1 MRLLVFCMINSQ
13 LFPAR
18 HKRLKKKGTYRFR
31 SLIKWQPTRII
42 VHCGLGAWQI
52 WSSHI
57 SVCGLSR
64 DEWIMQ
70 WYSWWRSGKLCMTV
84 ILATDFFFTTSLIPL
99 SDVQR
104 SYFNFVVILV
114 ELFFFVPFMTGIT
127 RGSQGRHT
135 QSSFGHAAL
144 NWSSRSWRVR
154 LYCYNGYR

>member
-31 SLIKWQPTRII
+31 RLIKWQPTRII

-84 ILATDFFFTTSLIPL
+84 ILATDFFFHNL
-99 SDVQR
+99 SDSVVGCSTVLLQLR
-104 SYFNFVVILV
+104 SHPCGIALFCTVYDRHHSWFPRQAYSIFFWTCSL
-114 ELFFFVPFMTGIT
+114 ELE
-127 RGSQGRHT
+127 
-135 QSSFGHAAL
+135 L
-144 NWSSRSWRVR
+144 
-154 LYCYNGYR
+154 